1 MPAARLPCINRAV
14 RALLLLAAVLAF
26 ALPAHASDRALP
38 DAWMST
44 VSQHGDQLQRCYR
57 RALAQSPEL
66 GGKLVVRF
74 KVNASGRVKQVAIVS
89 AESTLHDAGVEMCV
103 TRVFRA
109 MRFRAVSDATWFRS
123 PLIFAA

>member
-1 MPAARLPCINRAV
+1 MPPARLPCINRAV
-14 RALLLLAAVLAF
+14 RALLALSIVLAAA
-26 ALPAHASDRALP
+26 PARASDRALP
-38 DAWMST
+38 DALMST

-74 KVNASGRVKQVAIVS
+74 RVNASGRVKQVAIVA

-109 MRFRAVSDATWFRS
+109 MRFRAVTGPIWFRS

>member
-1 MPAARLPCINRAV
+1 MVRAV
-14 RALLLLAAVLAF
+14 RASLTLAALLCAVT
-26 ALPAHASDRALP
+26 PAHAADRALP
-38 DAWMST
+38 DALMST
-44 VSQHGDQLQRCYR
+44 VSQHGAQLERCYR
-57 RALAQSPEL
+57 RGLAQSPDL

-74 KVNASGRVKQVAIVS
+74 KLGANGHVKQVSIVS

-109 MRFRAVSDATWFRS
+109 MRFRAVNDPTWFRS

>member
-1 MPAARLPCINRAV
+1 
-14 RALLLLAAVLAF
+14 
-26 ALPAHASDRALP
+26 
-38 DAWMST
+38 MST

-57 RALAQSPEL
+57 RGLAATPDL

-74 KVNASGRVKQVAIVS
+74 KVGASGRVKQVSIVS

-109 MRFRAVSDATWFRS
+109 MRFHAVTAPSWFRS
-123 PLIFAA
+123 PLIFRA